1 MTTGVQ
7 FRGTRRRQLDPER
20 GTPST
25 GRSTEYVLWT
35 VVPDSVNTSGA
46 EVRWSVAVQLAS
58 TTAVTYWISIT
69 NVTGSPVDI
78 EARYVIVN

>member
-7 FRGTRRRQLDPER
+7 FRGTVAAN
-20 GTPST
+20 ST
-25 GRSTEYVLWT
+25 GRWYTFNWPVSEYVLWT

-46 EVRWSVAVQLAS
+46 EISWSVAVQLAS

-78 EARYVIVN
+78 EARYVIVS

>member
-7 FRGTRRRQLDPER
+7 FRGTVAAN
-20 GTPST
+20 ST
-25 GRSTEYVLWT
+25 ARWYTFNWPSTEYVLWT

-46 EVRWSVAVQLAS
+46 EISWSVAVQLAS

-78 EARYVIVN
+78 EARYVIVA

>member
-7 FRGTRRRQLDPER
+7 FRGTVAAN
-20 GTPST
+20 ST
-25 GRSTEYVLWT
+25 ARWYTFNWPVTEYILWS

-46 EVRWSVAVQLAS
+46 EISWSVAVQLAS

-69 NVTGSPVDI
+69 NVPGSPVDI

>member
-7 FRGTRRRQLDPER
+7 FRGTVAAN
-20 GTPST
+20 ST
-25 GRSTEYVLWT
+25 ARWYTFNWPVTEYILWS

-46 EVRWSVAVQLAS
+46 EISWSVAVQLAS

-78 EARYVIVN
+78 EARYVIVS